1 MKISIFWVFIFILI
15 SLKVSSQQP
24 AIKGRLVDAITDVP
38 LPQVKIAIQG
48 SFNEILTNTDGTFS
62 IGVET
67 IASNEVILVA
77 SRPGYITKRLP
88 LKINSEIK
96 DLGDILLQ
104 PDEFYER
111 SQQFTIS
118 LLESEILAEEGE
130 FDNISGLLQSTR
142 DVYLNA
148 AAFDFSQT
156 FFRVRG
162 LGSEYGKLLI
172 NGVEMNKLYDG
183 RPQWSNWGGLNDVQR
198 NQVFSIG
205 IAPTEYGFGGLGGT
219 TNILMR
225 ASKYQKGSRVS
236 VAGSNRSYSGRAM
249 ATYASG
255 EKGNGWFYVFSIARR
270 YAEEGF
276 IDGTLYDAN
285 SFFASVEKKI
295 NDNHSLNFAGFYTPV
310 TRGKSAPLSQEVLDL
325 KGPKYNPYWGHQ
337 EGEIRNSRMRETR
350 EPVLMLNHYWQ
361 ISENIDVNSNIS
373 YQFGEVA
380 NSRID
385 YGGTTLAD
393 LDGQQAY
400 LGGGA
405 NPDPAYYQKLPSYY
419 LRFEGSENFEAAF
432 RSQNDFVE
440 NGQLNWEQLYLANN
454 TASLN
459 GTNSIYALA
468 EDVNRDNQL
477 SANLILN
484 WKLQDNFKVNAGIR
498 FSSLKS
504 DNFARIKDLFGGG
517 SFLDI
522 DVFAEEVSGDPLM
535 LASQSDLLNPDR
547 LVEIGESY
555 KYNYEISSNLSE
567 AFVQAQ
573 YYFKRLE
580 LSISGKFGRVQHQRD
595 GKYQNGI
602 FQENSLGESE
612 SVDFL
617 DLGFKSGLIYK
628 FSGRQNIEFNLGYFN
643 KPPGFRSVFI
653 NPRQNNE
660 IVRDSEEEVLQTSD
674 LSYRY
679 RSSKFNLRLTG
690 YLSKINNAAEV
701 SYYFSNGLA
710 DLGSENAA
718 AFVQEVLTDIDK
730 QLFGLEFGSEYQV
743 TSTIKLKAV
752 ASLGQFTYANNPSLY
767 LRSASFSGRKDY
779 GKSYLKDYFLAGGP
793 QRAAQLGFEY
803 RDPQYWWFGSML
815 NYFSHGFIDINPLS
829 RTSNFQ
835 TDYDGFPL
843 LDYDAEI
850 ARELLQQEQFD
861 GYFLVNLVGGK
872 SWRIKDKYLGCFVS
886 INNLL
891 DKEYKSGGFEQARN
905 SNYRTLKQD
914 MDREMPVFGNKYWL
928 GNGSSFFV
936 NLSLRF

>member
-24 AIKGRLVDAITDVP
+24 AGQGRLVDAITDVP

-48 SFNEILTNTDGTFS
+48 SFNETLTNTDGSFS

-67 IASNEVILVA
+67 TVSNEVILVV

-88 LKINSEIK
+88 LKITSENK

-118 LLESEILAEEGE
+118 LTESEILAEEGK

-219 TNILMR
+219 TNIMMR
-225 ASKYQKGSRVS
+225 ASKYQKGSRIS
-236 VAGSNRSYSGRAM
+236 VAGSNRSYSGRLM

-255 EKGNGWFYVFSIARR
+255 EKGNGWFYAFSIARR
-270 YAEEGF
+270 YAEEGYM
-276 IDGTLYDAN
+276 DGTLYDAN

-295 NDNHSLNFAGFYTPV
+295 SDNHSLNFTGFYTPV
-310 TRGKSAPLSQEVLDL
+310 TRGKSAPLTQEVLDL
-325 KGPKYNPYWGHQ
+325 KGRKYNPYWGYQ
-337 EGEIRNSRMRETR
+337 EGDIRNSRMREIR
-350 EPVLMLNHYWQ
+350 EPVLMLNHFWQ
-361 ISENIDVNSNIS
+361 FSENMDLNTNIS
-373 YQFGEVA
+373 YQFGEVT

-385 YGGTTLAD
+385 YGGTTSAE
-393 LDGQQAY
+393 LDWQQAY

-419 LRFEGSENFEAAF
+419 LRFEGSENFEAAL
-432 RSQNDFVE
+432 RSQNDFVD
-440 NGQLNWEQLYLANN
+440 NGQFNWEQLYLANN
-454 TASLN
+454 TASLS

-504 DNFARIKDLFGGG
+504 DNFARIKDLFGGS

-522 DVFAEEVSGDPLM
+522 DVFAEEVSGTPLI

-547 LVEIGESY
+547 SVAVRDSY

-567 AFVQAQ
+567 TFLQAQ

-580 LSISGKFGRVQHQRD
+580 LSLSGKFGTVKYQRD

-602 FQENSLGESE
+602 FSGNSLGESE
-612 SVDFL
+612 SADFL
-617 DLGFKSGLIYK
+617 DIGLKSGLIYK
-628 FSGRQNIEFNLGYFN
+628 FSGRQNIEVNLCYFN
-643 KPPGFRSVFI
+643 KPPGFRNVFV

-660 IVRDSEEEVLQTSD
+660 IVRGSEEEIIQTSD

-690 YLSKINNAAEV
+690 YLTKINNAAEV
-701 SYYFSNGLA
+701 SYYFSNGLG
-710 DLGSENAA
+710 DLGSENTV

-743 TSTIKLKAV
+743 NSMIKLKAV

-767 LRSASFSGRKDY
+767 LSSASFSAPKDY
-779 GKSYLKDYFLAGGP
+779 GKTYLKDYYLAGGP
-793 QRAAQLGFEY
+793 QRAAQIGFEY

-843 LDYDAEI
+843 LDYDEEV
-850 ARELLQQEQFD
+850 ARALLQQEKFD
-861 GYFLVNLVGGK
+861 SYFLVNLVGGK
-872 SWRIKDKYLGCFVS
+872 SWRIKDKYLGFFVS

-914 MDREMPVFGNKYWL
+914 MDRDMPVFGNKYWL
-928 GNGSSFFV
+928 GYGTSFFV